1 MTEIEK
7 IEDEIAIVKE
17 VFDHEVLIQIERKG
31 ACRSCSMNMLCMGRE
46 NKAEFCVPKNIDLQ
60 PGDRVKLH
68 ISPESRLISS
78 FLIFIFPIL
87 MMLFFFIVARYL
99 FILSEPLSI
108 VISLFGLL
116 CSGIIIKVL
125 DKKSAGKIRVEI
137 AEKV

>member
-1 MTEIEK
+1 
-7 IEDEIAIVKE
+7 
-17 VFDHEVLIQIERKG
+17 
-31 ACRSCSMNMLCMGRE
+31 
-46 NKAEFCVPKNIDLQ
+46 
-60 PGDRVKLH
+60 
-68 ISPESRLISS
+68 
-78 FLIFIFPIL
+78 